1 MQKIKF
7 HVVFMYKAPK
17 DTPVIYSYRLGSL
30 FMSVKWL
37 KQTKR
42 NHSFQNGAVQE
53 LNVTEKIKP

>member
-1 MQKIKF
+1 
-7 HVVFMYKAPK
+7 MYKA
-17 DTPVIYSYRLGSL
+17 PVIYSYRLGAL